1 MMFYKK
7 GGPRLFFFFNI
18 TIERENNKLLYEEN
32 ILDKGEITMKNLFAK
47 NREGI
52 VVAVIG
58 VLMSILVIG
67 SMILKFDDVMR
78 VDYVVDDHIEDVE
91 LTDEMV
97 EAYRALVLSGMGD
110 WQGLPIFFREICIAL
125 YERLYS
131 KIHFKEC

>member
-1 MMFYKK
+1 
-7 GGPRLFFFFNI
+7 
-18 TIERENNKLLYEEN
+18 
-32 ILDKGEITMKNLFAK
+32 MKNLFTK

-58 VLMSILVIG
+58 VLMSILIIG

-97 EAYRALVLSGMGD
+97 ETYRVLVLSGMGD
-110 WQGLPIFFREICIAL
+110 
-125 YERLYS
+125 
-131 KIHFKEC
+131 

>member
-1 MMFYKK
+1 
-7 GGPRLFFFFNI
+7 
-18 TIERENNKLLYEEN
+18 
-32 ILDKGEITMKNLFAK
+32 MKNWTIK

-97 EAYRALVLSGMGD
+97 ETYQILVLSGMGD
-110 WQGLPIFFREICIAL
+110 
-125 YERLYS
+125 
-131 KIHFKEC
+131 

>member
-7 GGPRLFFFFNI
+7 GGPRLFFFNI

-97 EAYRALVLSGMGD
+97 EAYRVLVLNSMGD
-110 WQGLPIFFREICIAL
+110 
-125 YERLYS
+125 
-131 KIHFKEC
+131 

>member
-1 MMFYKK
+1 
-7 GGPRLFFFFNI
+7 
-18 TIERENNKLLYEEN
+18 
-32 ILDKGEITMKNLFAK
+32 MKNLFVK

-97 EAYRALVLSGMGD
+97 ETYRVLVLNGMGV
-110 WQGLPIFFREICIAL
+110 
-125 YERLYS
+125 
-131 KIHFKEC
+131 

>member
-1 MMFYKK
+1 
-7 GGPRLFFFFNI
+7 
-18 TIERENNKLLYEEN
+18 
-32 ILDKGEITMKNLFAK
+32 MKNLFVK

-97 EAYRALVLSGMGD
+97 ETYRVLVLNGMGD
-110 WQGLPIFFREICIAL
+110 
-125 YERLYS
+125 
-131 KIHFKEC
+131 

>member
-1 MMFYKK
+1 
-7 GGPRLFFFFNI
+7 
-18 TIERENNKLLYEEN
+18 
-32 ILDKGEITMKNLFAK
+32 MKNLFAK

-58 VLMSILVIG
+58 VLMSILVVG

-97 EAYRALVLSGMGD
+97 ETYRILVLSGMGD
-110 WQGLPIFFREICIAL
+110 
-125 YERLYS
+125 
-131 KIHFKEC
+131 

>member
-1 MMFYKK
+1 
-7 GGPRLFFFFNI
+7 
-18 TIERENNKLLYEEN
+18 
-32 ILDKGEITMKNLFAK
+32 MKNLFVK

-97 EAYRALVLSGMGD
+97 ETYRVLVLSGMED
-110 WQGLPIFFREICIAL
+110 
-125 YERLYS
+125 
-131 KIHFKEC
+131 

>member
-1 MMFYKK
+1 
-7 GGPRLFFFFNI
+7 
-18 TIERENNKLLYEEN
+18 
-32 ILDKGEITMKNLFAK
+32 MKNLFDK

-52 VVAVIG
+52 MVAVIG

-97 EAYRALVLSGMGD
+97 ETYRVLVLSGMGD
-110 WQGLPIFFREICIAL
+110 
-125 YERLYS
+125 
-131 KIHFKEC
+131 

>member
-1 MMFYKK
+1 
-7 GGPRLFFFFNI
+7 
-18 TIERENNKLLYEEN
+18 
-32 ILDKGEITMKNLFAK
+32 MKNLFVK

-58 VLMSILVIG
+58 VLMSILVVG

-97 EAYRALVLSGMGD
+97 ETYRVLVLNGMGD
-110 WQGLPIFFREICIAL
+110 
-125 YERLYS
+125 
-131 KIHFKEC
+131 

>member
-1 MMFYKK
+1 
-7 GGPRLFFFFNI
+7 
-18 TIERENNKLLYEEN
+18 
-32 ILDKGEITMKNLFAK
+32 MKNLFVK

-67 SMILKFDDVMR
+67 SMILKFDEVMR

-97 EAYRALVLSGMGD
+97 ETYRVLVLNGMGD
-110 WQGLPIFFREICIAL
+110 
-125 YERLYS
+125 
-131 KIHFKEC
+131 

>member
-1 MMFYKK
+1 
-7 GGPRLFFFFNI
+7 
-18 TIERENNKLLYEEN
+18 
-32 ILDKGEITMKNLFAK
+32 MKNWTIK

-58 VLMSILVIG
+58 VLMSILVVG

-97 EAYRALVLSGMGD
+97 ETYRVLVLNGMED
-110 WQGLPIFFREICIAL
+110 
-125 YERLYS
+125 
-131 KIHFKEC
+131 

>member
-1 MMFYKK
+1 
-7 GGPRLFFFFNI
+7 
-18 TIERENNKLLYEEN
+18 
-32 ILDKGEITMKNLFAK
+32 MKNLFVK

-67 SMILKFDDVMR
+67 SMILKFDEVMR

-97 EAYRALVLSGMGD
+97 ETYRVLVLNDMGD
-110 WQGLPIFFREICIAL
+110 
-125 YERLYS
+125 
-131 KIHFKEC
+131 